1 MINTNFY
8 PFTALIDND
17 SDYLMGCYSFAERIS
32 FGKNHPFTITERN
45 AIDIVKNNASRI
57 AAEVATKQATEE
69 IVELQNS
76 NQIIHAYNIFVEE
89 GATLENCTL
98 NASEGP
104 IYIAKGCKIM
114 DGAILRG
121 PIFIDENSV
130 IKMGATIYGG
140 TSIGK
145 HCVVGGEVKNSIINN
160 YSNKAHHGYLGD
172 SIIGK
177 WCNLGAGTSNSNVKN
192 NGSDVVVKL
201 ENEEINAGNK
211 FGLLMGDYSR
221 SAINTSFNTGTVV
234 GTCCNIFAEGLTS
247 KFIPH
252 FSWGCN
258 GEKYQLPKAFTDIEN
273 WKKMKGEILSDNEK
287 EILKQ
292 LYSNL

>member
-1 MINTNFY
+1 MSNTNFY
-8 PFTALIDND
+8 PFTGIADDD
-17 SDYLMGCYSFAERIS
+17 SDYLMGCYSFAERKS
-32 FGKNHPFTITERN
+32 FGAGHPFAVTEKN
-45 AIDIVKNNASRI
+45 AIDIVKNNAKRI
-57 AAEVATKQATEE
+57 AGEVSLKQMTGE
-69 IVELQNS
+69 ILDLRNS

-89 GATLENCTL
+89 GAILENCTL

-121 PIFIDENSV
+121 PIFIDEGSIV
-130 IKMGATIYGG
+130 KMGATIYGG

-145 HCVVGGEVKNSIINN
+145 NCIVGGEIKNSIINN
-160 YSNKAHHGYLGD
+160 FSNKAHHGYLGD

-192 NGSDVVVKL
+192 NGGDVMVKL
-201 ENEEINAGNK
+201 DNEVINAGKK

-221 SAINTSFNTGTVV
+221 CAINTSFNTGSVV
-234 GTCCNIFAEGLTS
+234 GTCCNIFADGLTPKHILS
-247 KFIPH
+247 

-258 GEKYQLPKAFTDIEN
+258 GDRYELPKAFTDIEN
-273 WKKMKGEILSDNEK
+273 WKKMKGQQLTNEEK
-287 EILKQ
+287 EYLKNI
-292 LYSNL
+292 YSN